1 MATDVTRTVK
11 VMLGSIMEDHE
22 GVQIRTQWDTGIQ
35 SCQMAVLRTDKQYFY
50 CFSYCFYCFAYNKD
64 LKCIYY
70 V

>member
-1 MATDVTRTVK
+1 
-11 VMLGSIMEDHE
+11 MEDHK

-50 CFSYCFYCFAYNKD
+50 CFSYCFYCFENNKD